1 MSELNQDDLDH
12 FQRQLK
18 QRRDELR
25 HTVAEKLR
33 QTEREDFSALVG
45 RVRDAGEES
54 VAELV
59 ASTNLTLLDR
69 ETRELREVEA
79 ALNRMREGQYGIC
92 IECGADIGR
101 ERLQVRLTASR
112 CIHCQT
118 RREQSVRGGRD
129 ATPSL

>member
-18 QRRDELR
+18 QRRDDLR
-25 HTVAEKLR
+25 RTVTEKLR
-33 QTEREDFSALVG
+33 QTEREDFTALVG

-101 ERLQVRLTASR
+101 ERLQVTLTASR
-112 CIHCQT
+112 CIRCQT
-118 RREQSVRGGRD
+118 RREQSARGGRD

>member
-1 MSELNQDDLDH
+1 MTELNQDDLDH
-12 FQRQLK
+12 FRRQLK
-18 QRRDELR
+18 QRREALCHAIAD
-25 HTVAEKLR
+25 KLR

-79 ALNRMREGQYGIC
+79 ALNRLREGQYGIC
-92 IECGADIGR
+92 VECGADIGR
-101 ERLQVRLTASR
+101 ERLQVKLTASR
-112 CIHCQT
+112 CIRCQT
-118 RREQSVRGGRD
+118 QREQSARGGRD